1 MAMKVSASLI
11 ISALAATT
19 LLAACSGNGSKAVD
33 GEEISNFEIR
43 EQLKSASKSY
53 KLIYASG
60 DTAYMTLTATVQ
72 WPVEFGKSDLIDL
85 QDTIISALGTK
96 SPYNIEQA
104 MSAYVNNSDLMGMGA
119 DVKATAVDSI
129 PAMTDEVN
137 SYDIETTVKVTELN
151 EQTVTYQIYNYS
163 FTGGAHPNWAYTPF
177 TYDLAAGK
185 VLTFD
190 ALFKPGSDVALRPLI
205 EEALANQLG
214 VSSPAKLGNAGIFMD
229 QMFVSH
235 NVFISDG
242 QIVFH
247 YNPYDIG
254 PYSLGQIDVP
264 LAPFVIEKLLTPEAK
279 KLLLSC

>member
-1 MAMKVSASLI
+1 MKVSASLI
-11 ISALAATT
+11 VSAIAATT
-19 LLAACSGNGSKAVD
+19 LLAACSGNGSKTVD

-53 KLIYASG
+53 KLVYASG

-72 WPVEFGKSDLIDL
+72 WPVEFGKSNLVAL
-85 QDTIISALGTK
+85 QDTIINALGTK
-96 SPYNIEQA
+96 SPYNIDQA
-104 MSAYVNNSDLMGMGA
+104 MSAYVNNSDMAGMGA
-119 DVKATAVDSI
+119 DVKASPVDSI
-129 PAMTDEVN
+129 PAMTDEIN

-190 ALFKPGSDVALRPLI
+190 SLFKPGSEAALRPLI

-214 VSSPAKLGNAGIFMD
+214 VSSPAKLGSAGIFMD

-235 NVFISDG
+235 NVFVSDG

-254 PYSLGQIDVP
+254 PYSLGPIDVP

-279 KLLLSC
+279 QLLLSC